1 MESTRPHTFRIILL
15 FLILFI
21 LGFISAK
28 GLYMF
33 TGYKLTDRYPDNV
46 ASARFQAIKKAIKE
60 NRQDYTFTVG
70 YKPVLNK

>member
-1 MESTRPHTFRIILL
+1 
-15 FLILFI
+15 
-21 LGFISAK
+21 
-28 GLYMF
+28 MF